1 MSVLFTP
8 VRLRDVE
15 ARNRV
20 WVSPM
25 CEYSC
30 EGQDGLADDWHLVHL
45 GSRAVGGAGLVM
57 TEATAV
63 MPEGRISPYDLGIW
77 SDAHADALAP
87 TARFIEA
94 QGAVPAMQLAHAGRK
109 ASTDRPWTGGKPV
122 DAAGGGWTPA
132 GPSPLAYAP
141 GYPEPHAYSTGEVR
155 AVIDAFAA
163 AAARAARAG
172 FRAVEV
178 HAAHG
183 YLVHEFLSP
192 LTNQRTDEYGGDFD
206 GRVRLALDVTR
217 AVREAF
223 PREFPV
229 LVRIS
234 ASEYVE
240 GGWDLDASVELAC
253 RLKAVG
259 ADLID
264 CSSGGNLPQQRLRV
278 YPGYQVPFARAVRER
293 AAIATG
299 AVGLITAPEQA
310 EAIVAGGEA
319 DVVLMGRELLRDPY
333 WPLHA
338 ARALRAEVAWPPQYL
353 RAKLP

>member
-8 VRLRDVE
+8 IRLRDLE
-15 ARNRV
+15 MRNRI

-30 EGQDGLADDWHLVHL
+30 EQQDGLANDWHLVHL

-63 MPEGRISPYDLGIW
+63 TPEGRISPYDLGIW
-77 SDAHADALAP
+77 SDAHAEALRS
-87 TARFIEA
+87 TARFIEEH
-94 QGAVPAMQLAHAGRK
+94 GAAPAMQLAHAGRK
-109 ASTDRPWTGGKPV
+109 ASTERPWAGGKPV
-122 DAAGGGWTPA
+122 DASGGGWTPA
-132 GPSPLAYAP
+132 GPSALPYAP
-141 GYPEPHAYSTGEVR
+141 GYPEPHAYTTAEVR
-155 AVIDAFAA
+155 GVIDAFAT
-163 AAARAARAG
+163 AAARAARVG

-206 GRVRLALDVTR
+206 GRTRLAIEVTR
-217 AVREAF
+217 AVRESF
-223 PREFPV
+223 PRELPV
-229 LVRIS
+229 IVRIS

-240 GGWDLDASVELAC
+240 GGWNLDDSVELAC

-259 ADLID
+259 VDLID
-264 CSSGGNLPQQRLRV
+264 CSSGGNLPQQQVRA
-278 YPGYQVPFARAVRER
+278 YPGYQVPFARAIRER
-293 AAIATG
+293 AGIASG

-310 EAIVAGGEA
+310 EAIVASGEA

-338 ARALRAEVAWPPQYL
+338 ARTLRAEIEWPKQYL

>member
-8 VRLRDVE
+8 VRLRDLE
-15 ARNRV
+15 MRNRI

-30 EGQDGLADDWHLVHL
+30 EDQDGLANDWHLVHL

-63 MPEGRISPYDLGIW
+63 TPEGRISPHDLGIW
-77 SDAHADALAP
+77 SDAHADALRP
-87 TARFIEA
+87 VTRFIEA
-94 QGAVPAMQLAHAGRK
+94 HGAAPAVQLAHAGRK
-109 ASTDRPWTGGKPV
+109 ASTPRPWAGGGRAV
-122 DAAGGGWTPA
+122 DASEGGWTPG
-132 GPSPLAYAP
+132 GPSALPYAP
-141 GYPEPHAYSTGEVR
+141 GYLEPHAYTTAEVR
-155 AVIDAFAA
+155 GIIDAFAT
-163 AAARAARAG
+163 AAARSAQAG

-183 YLVHEFLSP
+183 YLVHQFLSP
-192 LTNQRTDEYGGDFD
+192 LSNQRTDEYGGDFE
-206 GRVRLALDVTR
+206 GRIRLAVDVVR
-217 AVREAF
+217 AVRDSF
-223 PREFPV
+223 PRELPV
-229 LVRIS
+229 IVRIS

-240 GGWDLDASVELAC
+240 GGWDLDDSVELSC
-253 RLKAVG
+253 RLKAAG

-264 CSSGGNLPQQRLRV
+264 CSSGGNSPQQQLRV
-278 YPGYQVPFARAVRER
+278 YPGYQVPFARAIRER
-293 AAIATG
+293 AGIATG

-310 EAIVAGGEA
+310 EAIVASGEA

-338 ARALRAEVAWPPQYL
+338 ARALRAEIEWPKQYQ
-353 RAKLP
+353 RAKL